1 MRLVTVVPDDQA
13 ARIKALN
20 QTKSADTYADERL
33 NRLTKLAR
41 EICEAPIACVLI
53 VDGRELS
60 PRSSVGLDEPGYSD
74 AIKTLKD
81 AGLCGHTLRQDGLT
95 VVQDITADER
105 FRDELARFGPL
116 EIRTYLG
123 VPLVAEDGHR
133 LGVLCVMYP
142 EPTIIRDAWK
152 AHLTSLAEIVTDYL
166 ISQRILADAE
176 QRAERSQDIIRI
188 AGEWIWETDE
198 HHRYTYHSDN
208 GASRLFSSS
217 QLIGR
222 ARWEFPGVD
231 TELTQFDTMKEV
243 FDSHEPFRDFEYY
256 FVDRKGNH
264 QHRKVSGNPVFAED
278 GSFQGYRGTASNI
291 NQRVETIESLKAA
304 TAAAEQAN
312 AAKSALI
319 ANISHELRTPLNSI
333 IGFSDL
339 ILSTKPAAFSNPEH
353 ADYMSYIRNSG
364 DDLLNIVDD
373 IVDPSN
379 AVAGHAYLN
388 ETAVHVPTAFQNC
401 VQRLAFQAE
410 ATDVSTTVI
419 YTDDLPLLL
428 ADERK
433 LTQTLINLLS
443 NAIKFTPEGGM
454 ITLSA
459 DYRAGSGFIL
469 KVSDTGTGLSP
480 DRFDEV
486 LVPVRSSNSGG
497 HLKFDGIGTGL
508 PLSASYAE
516 LHGGTLNIVSEVGTG
531 TTIEIRLPS
540 ERALQAENALT
551 DMALGL
557 DEALQLISAEEYA
570 RSCLITD
577 PRLPDNPIVY
587 VTPEF
592 ERQTGYAKSEVLGR
606 NCRFLQGPMSAPE
619 AVAEIRQGIENAT
632 PTTVEL
638 VNYRKDGTPFR
649 NRLSIRAVLDDRGK
663 PTSFVAVQSTFDL
676 DELDMEDFARHHGPD
691 VTGGHE
697 HL

>member
-1 MRLVTVVPDDQA
+1 MTVVPDDQT
-13 ARIKALN
+13 ARIKALK
-20 QTKSADTYADERL
+20 QLQSPDTFADDRL
-33 NRLTKLAR
+33 NRLTKLAS
-41 EICEAPIACVLI
+41 EICEAPIACVLTL
-53 VDGRELS
+53 DGRELS
-60 PRSSVGLDEPGYSD
+60 PRSSVGLDEPGYSET
-74 AIKTLKD
+74 IKILKN
-81 AGLCGHTLRQDGLT
+81 AGMCGHTLRQNGLL
-95 VVQDITADER
+95 VVPDVTADER
-105 FRDELARFGPL
+105 FRDELARFDPL
-116 EIRTYLG
+116 EIRTYMG
-123 VPLVAEDGHR
+123 MPLVAGDRER
-133 LGVLCVMYP
+133 LGVLCVMYRK
-142 EPTIIRDAWK
+142 PTVIRDTWK
-152 AHLTSLAEIVTDYL
+152 DHLASLAEIVVDNL
-166 ISQRILADAE
+166 ISQVILADAE

-208 GASRLFSSS
+208 GASRIFPSS

-231 TELTQFDTMKEV
+231 TELTQFDTMKEI
-243 FDSHEPFRDFEYY
+243 FDRQEPFRDFEYY
-256 FVDRKGNH
+256 FVDRQGNH

-278 GSFQGYRGTASNI
+278 GSFQGYRGTSSNI

-304 TAAAEQAN
+304 AAAAEQAN
-312 AAKSALI
+312 TAKSALI
-319 ANISHELRTPLNSI
+319 ANISHELRTPLNAI

-339 ILSTKPAAFSNPEH
+339 ILSAKPAVFSNPEH

-373 IVDPSN
+373 IVDPSKTI
-379 AVAGHAYLN
+379 AGDARLN
-388 ETAVHVPTAFQNC
+388 ETTVHIPSALQTC

-410 ATDVSTTVI
+410 AADLSMTVI

-433 LTQTLINLLS
+433 LKQILINLLS

-459 DYRAGSGFIL
+459 DYTSTSGYIL
-469 KVSDTGTGLSP
+469 KVSDTGIGLSP

-486 LVPVRSSNSGG
+486 LVPAQPSAPGGLQKFGDSGV
-497 HLKFDGIGTGL
+497 GL
-508 PLSASYAE
+508 PLAASYAE
-516 LHGGTLNIVSEVGTG
+516 LHGGTLKIVSEVGTG
-531 TTIEIRLPS
+531 TTVEIRLPP
-540 ERALQAENALT
+540 ERALQPESVPT
-551 DMALGL
+551 DIALGL
-557 DEALQLISAEEYA
+557 DEALHLISVEEYA
-570 RSCLITD
+570 RSCLITN
-577 PRLPDNPIVY
+577 PQVPDNPIVY

-638 VNYRKDGTPFR
+638 VNYRKGGTPFR
-649 NRLSIRAVLDDRGK
+649 NRLSIRPVLGDHGE
-663 PTSFVAVQSTFDL
+663 PAAFVAVQSIAEL
-676 DELDMEDFARHHGPD
+676 DELDMDDFAEHHGPD
-691 VTGGHE
+691 RP
-697 HL
+697 